1 MSATLKN
8 ISLYVPFIFEHFD
21 RDYVTDVFRPYGDID
36 VVELVPSRNRNGKN
50 GHTVYVHFKRW
61 YTTKEATAFHSELIK
76 HGNTKL
82 AHDARDPYEWLVLL
96 KATSRV
102 VPGERKKRISL
113 DLEEVVKP
121 ETGLSDKPKE
131 VVVDNK
137 PKEVVVANKPKEVV
151 VANKPKE
158 VVDAPKAKTIS
169 YAQIAVKPTMLPT
182 PLIKAKLNA
191 KKVSPAPVS
200 KPTPT
205 PTPTPEEQEA
215 MDAYLADQEQAE
227 DEMEEMDQFLDEED
241 EHVIAIDGRYVHYL
255 EQDNLALSEE
265 VARLRAALLSVSN
278 LMLAQS
284 QEMMPV
290 MPPPMESTTV

>member
-21 RDYVTDVFRPYGDID
+21 RNYVTDVFRPYGDID

-113 DLEEVVKP
+113 DLEDTVVKP

-131 VVVDNK
+131 VVV
-137 PKEVVVANKPKEVV
+137 ANKPKE
-151 VANKPKE
+151 A
-158 VVDAPKAKTIS
+158 VDAPKAKTIS

-182 PLIKAKLNA
+182 PLIKAKLNT

-278 LMLAQS
+278 LMLVQS

>member
-21 RDYVTDVFRPYGDID
+21 RDYVTDVFRPYGDVD

-61 YTTKEATAFHSELIK
+61 YTTKEATAFHSELMK

-113 DLEEVVKP
+113 DLEDTVVKP
-121 ETGLSDKPKE
+121 ETGLSD
-131 VVVDNK
+131 
-137 PKEVVVANKPKEVV
+137 KPKEVV

-290 MPPPMESTTV
+290 MPPPMESTTM

>member
-21 RDYVTDVFRPYGDID
+21 RDYVTDVFRPYGDVD

-61 YTTKEATAFHSELIK
+61 YTTKEATAFHSELMK

-113 DLEEVVKP
+113 DLEDKVVAKP
-121 ETGLSDKPKE
+121 DTGLSD
-131 VVVDNK
+131 K
-137 PKEVVVANKPKEVV
+137 PKEVVVANKPKEV
-151 VANKPKE
+151 